1 MNKQFAKTNQCPE
14 ESNQDNLGPAIN
26 DLRKEVSRRLE
37 SEDFFGTVTV
47 EINFRAGKQNWHR
60 VKSEFT
66 RSHGPNSQ

>member
-1 MNKQFAKTNQCPE
+1 MSKFFAKTNQCPE
-14 ESNQDNLGPAIN
+14 ESDQDNLGPAIS

-37 SEDFFGTVTV
+37 SADFFGTVTI